1 MATLIEFFQ
10 NEDVSRDLKQFA
22 KRLDQISEQR
32 LSQLNQLAQAQLDE
46 AANAAGFINL
56 LDDASPDQIKSENRS
71 KIRAF
76 ARKQWRLEEIQ
87 PMAASVIQGA
97 LNQNDTAA
105 ELMDRLIDQIAI
117 DTGSNFATLMAAI
130 TAANTA
136 RNA

>member
-1 MATLIEFFQ
+1 MPTLIEFFQ

-32 LSQLNQLAQAQLDE
+32 VNQLKQLAQAQLDE
-46 AANAAGFINL
+46 EANALGFINL
-56 LDDASPDQIKSENRS
+56 LDDTSLDQIKSENQS
-71 KIRAF
+71 KIQSF
-76 ARKQWRLEEIQ
+76 ARKQWKKEEIQ

-97 LNQNDTAA
+97 LNQNRSEAF
-105 ELMDRLIDQIAI
+105 LLDRLIDQIAI
-117 DTGSNFATLMAAI
+117 DTGSDFATLMTAI